1 MLVLVRLEGPSGVP
15 RASYNLE
22 VALEELRARFTEL
35 FEKALAKIPEARTW
49 NKVYQFV
56 VDGQEFY
63 MVISGGRLEIR
74 EGRHP
79 NPIATLSMSRD
90 VLARILSGELDA
102 MRAFMTR
109 QLTITGNVF
118 DTVNLKRVIDAGLGK
133 A

>member
-1 MLVLVRLEGPSGVP
+1 LSLKSLRWP
-15 RASYNLE
+15 E

-49 NKVYQFV
+49 NKVYQFI

-79 NPIATLSMSRD
+79 NPIATLSMSKD

-102 MRAFMTR
+102 MKAFMTR

-118 DTVNLKRVIDAGLGK
+118 DTVNLKRVIDAGLGR

>member
-1 MLVLVRLEGPSGVP
+1 MS
-15 RASYNLE
+15 
-22 VALEELRARFTEL
+22 LEELRAKFKEL
-35 FEKALAKIPEARTW
+35 FEKALPKIPEARTW
-49 NKVYQFV
+49 NKVYQLI

-63 MVISGGRLEIR
+63 IEISGGKLEIK

-79 NPIATLSMSRD
+79 NPIATLTLSRD
-90 VLARILSGELDA
+90 TLAKILSGELDA

-118 DTVNLKRVIDAGLGK
+118 DTVNLKKIIDAGLGK

>member
-1 MLVLVRLEGPSGVP
+1 MKSLRWP
-15 RASYNLE
+15 E
-22 VALEELRARFTEL
+22 VALEELRAKFMEL

-102 MRAFMTR
+102 MKAFMTR

-118 DTVNLKRVIDAGLGK
+118 DTVNLKRVIDAGLGR

>member
-1 MLVLVRLEGPSGVP
+1 
-15 RASYNLE
+15 

-118 DTVNLKRVIDAGLGK
+118 DTVNLKRVIDAGLGR

>member
-1 MLVLVRLEGPSGVP
+1 MS
-15 RASYNLE
+15 
-22 VALEELRARFTEL
+22 LEELRARFTEL
-35 FEKALAKIPEARTW
+35 FDKALTKVPEARTW

-56 VDGQEFY
+56 IDGQEFY
-63 MVISGGRLEIR
+63 VEISGGHLDIK

-79 NPIATLSMSRD
+79 SPIATLSMSRD

-109 QLTITGNVF
+109 QMTITGNVF
-118 DTVNLKRVIDAGLGK
+118 DTVNLKKIIDAGLGR